1 MMSRV
6 NLGPG
11 QGSRNESAGN
21 ADESRRGLHLVGEDS
36 QPSSGVGPAP
46 GNREPIYGISV
57 AAELTGVSPATL
69 RAYESKGLVRPGRTR
84 GGTRR
89 YSAVDIAWINR
100 ITTLLGQGLNLA
112 GVEAVLRLERETSDL
127 RQENDDLR
135 EQLDE
140 Q

>member
-1 MMSRV
+1 MMSSV

-11 QGSRNESAGN
+11 QGSRPGSAHE
-21 ADESRRGLHLVGEDS
+21 ADEPRRGLHLVGEDS

-100 ITTLLGQGLNLA
+100 ITALLGQGLNLA

-127 RQENDDLR
+127 RQENDNLR
-135 EQLDE
+135 GQLDGD
-140 Q
+140 

>member
-1 MMSRV
+1 MSRV
-6 NLGPG
+6 TLGPG
-11 QGSRNESAGN
+11 QESRDGSAGD
-21 ADESRRGLHLVGEDS
+21 ADQSRRGLHLVGDDS

-46 GNREPIYGISV
+46 GNREPIYGIAV

-69 RAYESKGLVRPGRTR
+69 RAYEAKGLVRPGRTK

-100 ITTLLGQGLNLA
+100 ITALLGQGLNLA

-135 EQLDE
+135 GQLDGD
-140 Q
+140 

>member
-1 MMSRV
+1 MMSSM

-11 QGSRNESAGN
+11 GGSRQESAGD
-21 ADESRRGLHLVGEDS
+21 AGESRRGFHLVGKNS

-69 RAYESKGLVRPGRTR
+69 RAYESKGLVRPGRTK

-89 YSAVDIAWINR
+89 YSAVDIAWINL
-100 ITTLLGQGLNLA
+100 ITALLGQGLNLA

-135 EQLDE
+135 ERLDE

>member
-1 MMSRV
+1 MATS
-6 NLGPG
+6 
-11 QGSRNESAGN
+11 
-21 ADESRRGLHLVGEDS
+21 D
-36 QPSSGVGPAP
+36 
-46 GNREPIYGISV
+46 REQDRALYIISV

-100 ITTLLGQGLNLA
+100 ITALLGQGLNLA

-127 RQENDDLR
+127 RQEVVDLR

-140 Q
+140 E